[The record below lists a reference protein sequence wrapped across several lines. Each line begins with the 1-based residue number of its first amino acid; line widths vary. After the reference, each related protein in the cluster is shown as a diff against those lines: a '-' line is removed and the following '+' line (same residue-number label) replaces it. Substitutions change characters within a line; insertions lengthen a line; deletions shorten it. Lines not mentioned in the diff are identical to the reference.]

1 MYSRF
6 ITAIGLTACLAM
18 AITAPAYS
26 AKGLSHEHEHV
37 NPAAS
42 TSGVGGAE
50 GCATIL
56 DMGCNLT
63 ASEMPKMM
71 RQQEELNS
79 SNALAVPR
87 HIRRPQY

>member
-6 ITAIGLTACLAM
+6 ITAIGLTAGLAM
-18 AITAPAYS
+18 AVTVPAYS
-26 AKGLSHEHEHV
+26 AKGHSHEKA

-50 GCATIL
+50 GCASIL

-71 RQQEELNS
+71 RQQQELNS
-79 SNALAVPR
+79 SKALAVPR
-87 HIRRPQY
+87 HTKRPQY